1 MLHIAII
8 SPNRNAYSESF
19 IQAHKELLQGR
30 ISFIYTDDS
39 DRYALDGVPL
49 PAVQWPSPARRLI
62 HAFQRRI
69 LKKSVT
75 VPETTLEQFF
85 STQKVDVVLAEY
97 GPTGLGVLDACR
109 RFKIPLVV
117 HFHGF
122 DASFILKRNPR
133 FYERLFA
140 AKVPLVAVSKAMMQN
155 LLQAGA
161 SAACLHYNV
170 YGPHPSFE
178 GIAQKQTP
186 TIPIF
191 LAIGRFVPKKAPHKT
206 IIAFAEVVKQFP
218 EAKLWMAGD
227 GDLADVCKELVHALG
242 LSASV
247 HFLGIQSR
255 AQIQD
260 LMQQATAF
268 VQHSVTAP
276 SGDTEGTPVAILEA
290 MLAGLPIVSTRHAG
304 IPDVVV
310 HEQTGYLCE
319 EGDTQTMANYMIHL
333 ARQPLL
339 AREMG
344 SKGMNHVKSNFSL
357 DRHIRSL
364 QELLEKTAAHQ

>member
-1 MLHIAII
+1 MLNIAII
-8 SPNRNAYSESF
+8 SPNRNVYSESF
-19 IQAHKELLQGR
+19 IQAHKEFLKGN
-30 ISFIYTDDS
+30 IFFIYTDES
-39 DRYALDGVPL
+39 DRYAMDGVPL

-62 HAFQRRI
+62 HAFQRHL
-69 LKKSVT
+69 LKQTVI

-85 STQKVDVVLAEY
+85 ITQKIDVVLAEY
-97 GPTGLGVLDACR
+97 GPTGLGILDACR
-109 RFKIPLVV
+109 RFQVPLVV

-140 AKVPLVAVSKAMMQN
+140 AKVPLVVVSKLMMQN

-161 SAACLHYNV
+161 FPQCLHYNV
-170 YGPHPSFE
+170 YGPHPTFE
-178 GIAQKQTP
+178 GIAQKHTP

-206 IIAFAEVVKQFP
+206 IVAFAETIKHVPNAQ
-218 EAKLWMAGD
+218 LWMVGD
-227 GDLADVCKELVHALG
+227 GDLLDVCQELTRALG
-242 LSASV
+242 IASSV
-247 HFLGIQSR
+247 RFLGVQSR

-260 LMQQATAF
+260 LMKQVTAF

-276 SGDTEGTPVAILEA
+276 SGDMEGTPVAILEA
-290 MLAGLPIVSTRHAG
+290 MLAGLPVISTLHGG
-304 IPDVVV
+304 IPDVVL

-319 EGDTQTMANYMIHL
+319 EGDVKAMATYMIRL
-333 ARQPLL
+333 AQQPSL

-344 SKGMNHVKSNFSL
+344 KKGMERIQNHFTL

-364 QELLEKTAAHQ
+364 QELLEKTAAFR